1 MVNEYKYDEIDF
13 GFTAVYEEELV
24 SIKSTNDEVSKKID
38 TTNVEVKLVLEKM
51 DVFLEKQ
58 NDVLRELLSTKLVY
72 EDKSSNIDITREV
85 IEDKLLKVERMIM
98 PLLYNLMK
106 NEDKDYIYWPNREV
120 IIKKQIDEI
129 LLITG
134 GDSNNE

>member
-13 GFTAVYEEELV
+13 GFTAVDEEELV

-38 TTNVEVKLVLEKM
+38 TTNVEVKHVLEKM

-58 NDVLRELLSTKLVY
+58 NDVLRELLSTKQLY
-72 EDKSSNIDITREV
+72 EDKSSSIDISKEV
-85 IEDKLLKVERMIM
+85 VEDKLLKVERMIM

-106 NEDKDYIYWPNREV
+106 NDDKDYIYWPNREV

-129 LLITG
+129 LLLTG
-134 GDSNNE
+134 GDRDNG

>member
-13 GFTAVYEEELV
+13 GFTAVDEEELV

-38 TTNVEVKLVLEKM
+38 TTNVEVKHVLEKM
-51 DVFLEKQ
+51 DGFLEKQ
-58 NDVLRELLSTKLVY
+58 NDVLRELLSTKQLY
-72 EDKSSNIDITREV
+72 EDKSSSIDISKEV
-85 IEDKLLKVERMIM
+85 VEDKLLKVERMIM

-106 NEDKDYIYWPNREV
+106 NDDKDYIYWPNREV

-129 LLITG
+129 LLLTG
-134 GDSNNE
+134 GDRDNG

>member
-1 MVNEYKYDEIDF
+1 
-13 GFTAVYEEELV
+13 
-24 SIKSTNDEVSKKID
+24 
-38 TTNVEVKLVLEKM
+38 VKLVLEKM

>member
-1 MVNEYKYDEIDF
+1 MVNQYKYDEIDF
-13 GFTAVYEEELV
+13 GFTAVDEEELV

-38 TTNVEVKLVLEKM
+38 TTNIEVKLILEKM

-72 EDKSSNIDITREV
+72 EDKSSSIDITREV

>member
-1 MVNEYKYDEIDF
+1 MVNQYKYDEIDF
-13 GFTAVYEEELV
+13 GFTAVDEEELV

-38 TTNVEVKLVLEKM
+38 TTNVEVKLILEKM

-72 EDKSSNIDITREV
+72 EDKSSSIDITREV

>member
-13 GFTAVYEEELV
+13 GFTAVDEEELV

-129 LLITG
+129 LLLTG
-134 GDSNNE
+134 GDRDNE

>member
-1 MVNEYKYDEIDF
+1 MVNEYKYDEIDL
-13 GFTAVYEEELV
+13 GLNAVDEEELV

-38 TTNVEVKLVLEKM
+38 TTNVEVKHVLEKM

-58 NDVLRELLSTKLVY
+58 NDVLRELLSTKQLY
-72 EDKSSNIDITREV
+72 EDKSSSIDISKEV
-85 IEDKLLKVERMIM
+85 VEDKLLKVERMIM

-106 NEDKDYIYWPNREV
+106 NDDKDYIYWPNREV

-129 LLITG
+129 LLLTG
-134 GDSNNE
+134 GDRDNG

>member
-13 GFTAVYEEELV
+13 GFTAVDEEELV

-38 TTNVEVKLVLEKM
+38 TTNVEVKHVLEKM

-58 NDVLRELLSTKLVY
+58 NDVLRELLSTKQLY
-72 EDKSSNIDITREV
+72 EDKSSSMDISKEV
-85 IEDKLLKVERMIM
+85 VEDKLLQVERMIM

-106 NEDKDYIYWPNREV
+106 NDDKDYIYWPNREV
-120 IIKKQIDEI
+120 IIKKQIDDI
-129 LLITG
+129 LLLTG
-134 GDSNNE
+134 GDSDNE

>member
-13 GFTAVYEEELV
+13 GFTAVDEEELV

>member
-13 GFTAVYEEELV
+13 GFTAVDEEELV

-38 TTNVEVKLVLEKM
+38 TTNIEVKLILEKM

-72 EDKSSNIDITREV
+72 EDKSSSIDITREV

-134 GDSNNE
+134 GDNNE

>member
-1 MVNEYKYDEIDF
+1 MVNQYKYDEIDF
-13 GFTAVYEEELV
+13 GFTAVDEEELV

-38 TTNVEVKLVLEKM
+38 TTNIEVKLILEKM

-72 EDKSSNIDITREV
+72 EDKSSSIDITREV

-134 GDSNNE
+134 GDNNE

>member
-13 GFTAVYEEELV
+13 GFTAVDEEELV

-38 TTNVEVKLVLEKM
+38 TTNVEVKHVLEKM

-58 NDVLRELLSTKLVY
+58 NDVLRELLSTKQLY
-72 EDKSSNIDITREV
+72 EDKSSSIDISKEV
-85 IEDKLLKVERMIM
+85 VEDKLLKVERMIM

-106 NEDKDYIYWPNREV
+106 NDDKDYIYWPNREV

-129 LLITG
+129 LLLTG
-134 GDSNNE
+134 GDRDNE